1 MKAEEEL
8 AKKKAIA
15 IYEKSKIFI
24 KKEEFG
30 NLESTDFGLGDF
42 YNIGITVLIYINTKR
57 VCAKEISL
65 LPYQICPQHKHPNKG
80 KLLGKEETF
89 RCRWGEVYL
98 YLEGPETKK
107 IKAKIPDKY
116 KNKFT
121 VFNEVI
127 LKPGDQY
134 KLEPNIDHWFQS
146 GPEGAVLSE
155 FSSHSDDKSDIF
167 FNKNVNR
174 KPIDNLDIYKLIK

>member
-1 MKAEEEL
+1 MKVEEKEL
-8 AKKKAIA
+8 AKKKAIE
-15 IYEKSKIFI
+15 IYDKSKIVI
-24 KKEEFG
+24 RKEEFK
-30 NLESTDFGLGDF
+30 NLEITDFGLNDF
-42 YNIGITVLIYINTKR
+42 YNIGITVLIYINTMR

-65 LPYQICPQHKHPNKG
+65 LPYQICPQHKHPDKV

-107 IKAKIPDKY
+107 RRAKIPDKY
-116 KNKFT
+116 KDRFT

-134 KLEPNIDHWFQS
+134 KLEPNIYHWFQG

-167 FNKNVNR
+167 FDRSINR
-174 KPIDNLDIYKLIK
+174 KPVDNIGIYNL